1 MGRLVS
7 CSSCGRIH
15 EATYVCDKKKANMK
29 RNRDRYK
36 EKLKGTKDIRST
48 GRWKR
53 KASDIKARDLGL
65 CQMCKHN
72 IDMLSGMRLFN
83 AINVQVHHIIKIKDN
98 PDLAFEDSNLIT
110 LCRYHHELVE
120 DKPKYIKML
129 QDLIAPP
136 TD

>member
-1 MGRLVS
+1 
-7 CSSCGRIH
+7 
-15 EATYVCDKKKANMK
+15 MK

-36 EKLKGTKDIRST
+36 EKFKGTKDIRST

-53 KASDIKARDLGL
+53 KANDIKVRDLGL

-72 IDMLSGMRLFN
+72 MDMLSDMKLFN

-120 DKPKYIKML
+120 DNPKYIKIL
-129 QDLIAPP
+129 QGLISPP
-136 TD
+136 TY